1 MKAIQ
6 ITAPGKV
13 ETVELPTPE
22 LSAGKVLVKIE
33 YVGFCGSDLNTFLGR
48 NLLAIS
54 PVIPGH
60 EIGGTVAAVGADV
73 PHGLFSE
80 GMSVTAASAPRAAK
94 GVLMPASTTRPSVYS
109 VTAQC
114 ATTSPCPGRR

>member
-80 GMSVTAASAPRAAK
+80 GMSVTVNPYTSCGKCSSCRK
-94 GVLMPASTTRPSVYS
+94 GRPNACEHNETFGV
-109 VTAQC
+109 
-114 ATTSPCPGRR
+114 